1 MPGFH
6 GPASVDRI
14 RAGRACETRQMST
27 VLLAHQGGWDEALL
41 ILVPVGVFAAL
52 LSLANKRAKAVQR
65 QREADANVG
74 SGPGSTDHYDHY
86 DHNDH
91 NETVDSDTNDSEG
104 SR

>member
-1 MPGFH
+1 
-6 GPASVDRI
+6 
-14 RAGRACETRQMST
+14 MST

-65 QREADANVG
+65 QRQERANVTP
-74 SGPGSTDHYDHY
+74 GPASADDTDT
-86 DHNDH
+86 NDTDT
-91 NETVDSDTNDSEG
+91 NDSDTNDTDSDSEG

>member
-1 MPGFH
+1 
-6 GPASVDRI
+6 
-14 RAGRACETRQMST
+14 MST

-65 QREADANVG
+65 QRLERANV
-74 SGPGSTDHYDHY
+74 SPGPGSTDDI
-86 DHNDH
+86 
-91 NETVDSDTNDSEG
+91 VSDSDHSDSDHSDSDSEG

>member
-1 MPGFH
+1 
-6 GPASVDRI
+6 
-14 RAGRACETRQMST
+14 MST

-65 QREADANVG
+65 QRQERANL
-74 SGPGSTDHYDHY
+74 SPGPGSID
-86 DHNDH
+86 
-91 NETVDSDTNDSEG
+91 DSDVDTNDSEG